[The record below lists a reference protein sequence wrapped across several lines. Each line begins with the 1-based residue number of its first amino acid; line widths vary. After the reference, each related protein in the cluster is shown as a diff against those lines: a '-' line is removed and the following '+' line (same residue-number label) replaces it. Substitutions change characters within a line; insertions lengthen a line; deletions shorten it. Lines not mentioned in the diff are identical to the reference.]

1 MADDSMNS
9 PALRKPLTG
18 VLSIRIHAISDV
30 THASTATRFSKGPET
45 SVAIK
50 VEDEIKARTRGTKID
65 KWSDEYFELDIDK
78 GNEVELTVYDKNG
91 SDAPQPIAL
100 LWVRISDIA
109 EEMRKKKIE
118 TEIKDSG
125 WVSADRTVEDVQGG
139 GRPDSQFQSPP
150 GQRPSTA
157 NNGNNSATQGFGGA
171 GPQPRDGPVQ
181 IEAWFSLEPVGRIH
195 LTMSF
200 STLYLVRYVLLHC

>member
-1 MADDSMNS
+1 MSIADKVTDDSMNA

-50 VEDEIKARTRGTKID
+50 VEDEVKARTRGTKID
-65 KWSDEYFELDIDK
+65 KWSDEFFELDIDK
-78 GNEVELTVYDKNG
+78 GNEIELTVYDKSG
-91 SDAPQPIAL
+91 SDAPQPIGL

-125 WVSADRTVEDVQGG
+125 WVSADRTVQDGQG
-139 GRPDSQFQSPP
+139 GRPDLQFQPPP

-157 NNGNNSATQGFGGA
+157 NNGSNSAQAFGGS

-200 STLYLVRYVLLHC
+200 SKSR

>member
-1 MADDSMNS
+1 MNS

-18 VLSIRIHAISDV
+18 VLSIRVHAISDV

-50 VEDEIKARTRGTKID
+50 VEDEVKARTRGTRID

-78 GNEVELTVYDKNG
+78 GNEIELTVYDKTG
-91 SDAPQPIAL
+91 SDAAQPIGL
-100 LWVRISDIA
+100 LWIRISDIA

-125 WVSADRTVEDVQGG
+125 WVSADRTF
-139 GRPDSQFQSPP
+139 PDGQAARTDLQFQPPP
-150 GQRPSTA
+150 GQRPPTA
-157 NNGNNSATQGFGGA
+157 NNGTNPAQGFGGA

-181 IEAWFSLEPVGRIH
+181 IEAWFSLEPAGRIH

-200 STLYLVRYVLLHC
+200 RQYYCL

>member
-1 MADDSMNS
+1 MNA

-50 VEDEIKARTRGTKID
+50 VEDEVKARTRGTKID
-65 KWSDEYFELDIDK
+65 KWSDEFFELDIDK
-78 GNEVELTVYDKNG
+78 GNEVELTVYDKTGN
-91 SDAPQPIAL
+91 DVAQPIGL

-125 WVSADRTVEDVQGG
+125 WVSADRTVEDGQGG
-139 GRPDSQFQSPP
+139 GRPGSNQPPP

-157 NNGNNSATQGFGGA
+157 NNGNNSAAQGFGGA
-171 GPQPRDGPVQ
+171 GPQARDGPVQ

-200 STLYLVRYVLLHC
+200 SMLYLARYVQFQC